1 MKRIIILAAIF
12 GTLSAG
18 SAQAQ
23 NFMNKMKQKAENAMN
38 QTVNRLSGNNQGNQ
52 GFQGAQPKVD
62 ITDQPSGDNTPIT
75 TTVVTDFEY
84 ENREVDYNNFDVD
97 LDNVKPAS
105 GNTYEQLLAQLPAL
119 PSAAQIANPT
129 EAEYQNYFKKLQ
141 AVKIKVDMLME
152 DGCAGEM
159 PAIQQPQT
167 PQNHGNPMASL
178 TREEIMLM
186 AKEGETIEKE
196 IAAQEK
202 KLGRKMSDIEQFH
215 FTRKNHKEFTKIALK
230 MNEAQN
236 GVSAAEMEK
245 LLADIDAASKAKG
258 RDLTQAEMDELAK
271 SKYPA
276 LYAKANAASKKS
288 QQAMDAANQRMNDA
302 EATKESMRKL
312 QELDKKYARDE
323 ESARNE
329 CYQFAAQY
337 ESQLRDIYSQI
348 VNSND
353 KAQITQLYAKADG
366 MVNDYRQNAAK
377 SWANGINTH
386 INAIKASIPEYMTLY
401 KNQGDCI
408 KEHCKLG
415 QLQKI
420 IEDMEDAYGAFPP
433 ISVEPV
439 QVSKTNI
446 TCYRA
451 ESVFYPKVTGFMA
464 NSRLSKSGED
474 NCAKF
479 SCDKV
484 KPAYGTYKSADGK
497 RQVVFGNDGTL
508 TLPGGYVHY
517 PVAFEQQGDMLVWYE
532 VSSNNTLME
541 YKYKL

>member
-1 MKRIIILAAIF
+1 MKKLVFLAAAF
-12 GTLSAG
+12 AFMSYGQAN
-18 SAQAQ
+18 AQ
-23 NFMNKMKQKAENAMN
+23 NFLNKMKQKAENAVN
-38 QTVNRLSGNNQGNQ
+38 QQINRVTGNKSDNSSS
-52 GFQGAQPKVD
+52 QPKVD
-62 ITDQPSGDNTPIT
+62 ITDQPSGDNTTIT

-129 EAEYQNYFKKLQ
+129 EAEYQNYLKKLQ
-141 AVKIKVDMLME
+141 AVKLKADMIME
-152 DGCAGEM
+152 DGCAGDM
-159 PAIQQPQT
+159 PAIQQPQI
-167 PQNHGNPMASL
+167 PAQNHGNPMASL
-178 TREEIMLM
+178 TREEMMLM

-202 KLGRKMSDIEQFH
+202 KLGRKMTDIEQFH

-276 LYAKANAASKKS
+276 LYAKANAASKKQ

-353 KAQITQLYAKADG
+353 KAQISQLYAKADG

-377 SWANGINTH
+377 SWVNGITTH

-401 KNQGDCI
+401 KSQGDCI

-474 NCAKF
+474 YCDKF

-497 RQVVFGNDGTL
+497 RQVVFSKDGSL

-517 PVAFEQQGDMLVWYE
+517 PVAFEQQGDNLVWYE
-532 VSSNNTLME
+532 VSSNNTIME

>member
-1 MKRIIILAAIF
+1 MKKIVFLAAVF
-12 GTLSAG
+12 AVMSYGETN
-18 SAQAQ
+18 AQ
-23 NFMNKMKQKAENAMN
+23 NFLNKMKQKAENAVN
-38 QTVNRLSGNNQGNQ
+38 QQINRVTGNKSDNSAN
-52 GFQGAQPKVD
+52 QPKVD
-62 ITDQPSGDNTPIT
+62 ITDSPSGDNTQIT

-84 ENREVDYNNFDVD
+84 QPTETSENTFGVD

-105 GNTYEQLLAQLPAL
+105 GNTYEQLLAQLPSL

-141 AVKIKVDMLME
+141 AVKLKADMLTE

-159 PAIQQPQT
+159 PAIQQPQA
-167 PQNHGNPMASL
+167 PAQNHGNPMASL
-178 TREEIMLM
+178 TREEMTLM
-186 AKEGETIEKE
+186 AKEGEAIEKE

-202 KLGRKMSDIEQFH
+202 KLGRKMTDIEQFH
-215 FTRKNHKEFTKIALK
+215 FMRKNHKEFTKIALK
-230 MNEAQN
+230 MNESQN

-245 LLADIDAASKAKG
+245 LLADIDAESKSKG
-258 RDLTQAEMDELAK
+258 RDLTEAEMNEIAK
-271 SKYPA
+271 TKYPA
-276 LYAKANAASKKS
+276 LYAKATAASKKQ

-302 EATKESMRKL
+302 AASQESMKKI
-312 QELDKKYARDE
+312 QELEKKCQRDE

-337 ESQLRDIYSQI
+337 EGQLRDIYSQI

-353 KAQITQLYAKADG
+353 KAQIAQLYAKADG
-366 MVNDYRQNAAK
+366 MVNDYKQNAAK
-377 SWANGINTH
+377 SWVNGISNH
-386 INAIKASIPEYMTLY
+386 INVIKSSIPDYMNIY
-401 KNQGDCI
+401 KAQGECI
-408 KEHCKLG
+408 QEHCKLS
-415 QLQKI
+415 QLLKI
-420 IEDMEDAYGAFPP
+420 IEDMEDAYGAFPL

-446 TCYRA
+446 TCYRY
-451 ESVFYPKVTGFMA
+451 ESVFYPKVTGFVA
-464 NSRLSKSGED
+464 NSRLSKNGED
-474 NCAKF
+474 YCDKF

-484 KPAYGTYKSADGK
+484 KPAYGTYKSQDGK
-497 RQVVFGNDGTL
+497 RVVNFANDGSL

-532 VSSNNTLME
+532 VKNNTIME